1 VREPKLE
8 TKEPAKELLAK
19 EKCESKTRFPTLLGM
34 VPLTDLAL
42 SDNEVMTPLLLHVN
56 PVQEHLED
64 TFPQPQPDRPERDN
78 VLVAEMKSQR
88 KRFSTSE

>member
-1 VREPKLE
+1 MSPTLGGIVPPSELLNRSKLSIRVREP
-8 TKEPAKELLAK
+8 
-19 EKCESKTRFPTLLGM
+19 RLLGM
-34 VPLTDLAL
+34 VPLTEVDL
-42 SDNEVMTPLLLHVN
+42 NMMMMMTPLLLHVN

-78 VLVAEMKSQR
+78 MLVAEMKSQR